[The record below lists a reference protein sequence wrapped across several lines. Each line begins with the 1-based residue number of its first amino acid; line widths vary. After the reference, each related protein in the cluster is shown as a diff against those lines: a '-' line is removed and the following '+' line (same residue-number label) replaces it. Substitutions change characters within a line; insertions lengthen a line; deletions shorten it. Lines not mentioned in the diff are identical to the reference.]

1 MSESPKQ
8 GKAPTPDAQ
17 IVTKSATAKPAVA
30 QRADASPPNKN
41 RKYTPMGKSTGI
53 GGRAAEAVKGFMSGF
68 KVNAGKNKT
77 VAKAPNR
84 ADVGK
89 AKKK

>member
-1 MSESPKQ
+1 VSPL
-8 GKAPTPDAQ
+8 
-17 IVTKSATAKPAVA
+17 
-30 QRADASPPNKN
+30 
-41 RKYTPMGKSTGI
+41 GKSKGI
-53 GGRAAEAVKGFMSGF
+53 GGRAAEAVKRFMSGF
-68 KVNAGKNKT
+68 KINAGKNKT